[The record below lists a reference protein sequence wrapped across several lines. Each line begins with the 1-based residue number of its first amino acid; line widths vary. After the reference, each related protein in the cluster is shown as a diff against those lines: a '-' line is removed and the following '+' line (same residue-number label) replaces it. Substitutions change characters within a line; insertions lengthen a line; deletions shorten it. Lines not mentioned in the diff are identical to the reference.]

1 MKILHRTRLGLREI
15 ARCECIVSSSVDT
28 LFLYIALDYLYI
40 VLTLILWSNMVNTY
54 TGTKTNRSRNRLR
67 QSDNFTAVMNQL
79 VINYNRKIR
88 TVQGEA
94 KKKEREAREKINHLK
109 STIAKIKKQ
118 IQARKMRRFKQGK

>member
-1 MKILHRTRLGLREI
+1 
-15 ARCECIVSSSVDT
+15 VDT